1 MTERKWKLTPENV
14 RKVMEYVWTQ
24 VKDVTDPLEIIV
36 RPAKSKRSIDQNARY
51 WRMLREVSAVV
62 WVGGR
67 QYSPEVWH
75 EHFAREFIGCE
86 DLPSGDRKAIST
98 TTLNVD
104 EFGEYMTQIEA
115 WCAQEGYQVMEG
127 A

>member
-115 WCAQEGYQVMEG
+115 WCAQEGYQVMCD
-127 A
+127 